1 MDDLEI
7 GKTIKQHRT
16 EFGWSQEVLAE
27 KAYVSRQTVS
37 NWETEKSYP
46 DVHSLLILS
55 DLFGVS
61 LDELI
66 KGDVAVMKE
75 QVKSKDIRTFK
86 KLQLIGVLGILLLI
100 VTGMPLLEY
109 GGAVGGV
116 VWGALA
122 VGVFLAWH
130 RFEQIKSENDV
141 QTYREVLAFVN
152 GETLDDIERTN
163 EAKKRRSLKILEIIV
178 AAQAIIVLIVCAGVL
193 IFELMQI

>member
-7 GKTIKQHRT
+7 GKTIKQHRA
-16 EFGWSQEVLAE
+16 ELGWSQEVLAE

-193 IFELMQI
+193 IFELM

>member
-7 GKTIKQHRT
+7 GKTIKQHRA
-16 EFGWSQEVLAE
+16 ELGWSQEVLAE

-152 GETLDDIERTN
+152 GETLDDIEKEK

-193 IFELMQI
+193 IFELM

>member
-16 EFGWSQEVLAE
+16 ELGWSQEVLAE

-75 QVKSKDIRTFK
+75 QVKSKDVRTFK
-86 KLQLIGVLGILLLI
+86 KLQLICGLGILLLI

-178 AAQAIIVLIVCAGVL
+178 AAQAIIMLIVCAGVI
-193 IFELMQI
+193 IFELMQV

>member
-7 GKTIKQHRT
+7 GKTIKQHRA
-16 EFGWSQEVLAE
+16 ELGWSQEVLAE

-75 QVKSKDIRTFK
+75 QVKSKDVRTFK

-152 GETLDDIERTN
+152 GSTLDDIEKEK
-163 EAKKRRSLKILEIIV
+163 EAQKRKSMKGLEIIV
-178 AAQAIIVLIVCAGVL
+178 IVQAIVILLVGVGVI
-193 IFELMQI
+193 IFELMQV

>member
-1 MDDLEI
+1 MEI

-16 EFGWSQEVLAE
+16 ELGWSQEALAE

-75 QVKSKDIRTFK
+75 QVKSKDVRTFK
-86 KLQLIGVLGILLLI
+86 KLQLICGLGILLLI
-100 VTGMPLLEY
+100 VTGVLLLEY
-109 GGAVGGV
+109 GGAIGGV

-130 RFEQIKSENDV
+130 RFEQIKRENDV
-141 QTYREVLAFVN
+141 QTYREVLAFVY
-152 GETLDDIERTN
+152 GSTLDDIEKEK
-163 EAKKRRSLKILEIIV
+163 EAQKRKSMKGLEIIV
-178 AAQAIIVLIVCAGVL
+178 IVQAIVILLVGVGVI
-193 IFELMQI
+193 IFELMQV

>member
-7 GKTIKQHRT
+7 GKTIKQHRA
-16 EFGWSQEVLAE
+16 ELGWSQEVLAE

-86 KLQLIGVLGILLLI
+86 KLQLIGGLGILLLI

-178 AAQAIIVLIVCAGVL
+178 AAQAIIMLIVCAGVI

>member
-1 MDDLEI
+1 
-7 GKTIKQHRT
+7 
-16 EFGWSQEVLAE
+16 
-27 KAYVSRQTVS
+27 
-37 NWETEKSYP
+37 
-46 DVHSLLILS
+46 
-55 DLFGVS
+55 
-61 LDELI
+61 
-66 KGDVAVMKE
+66 MKE

-178 AAQAIIVLIVCAGVL
+178 AAQAIIMLIVCAGVL
-193 IFELMQI
+193 IFELM

>member
-16 EFGWSQEVLAE
+16 ELGWSQEVLAE

-75 QVKSKDIRTFK
+75 QVKSKDVRTFK
-86 KLQLIGVLGILLLI
+86 KLQLIGGLGILLLI

-178 AAQAIIVLIVCAGVL
+178 AAQAIIMLIVCAGV
-193 IFELMQI
+193 IISELMQV

>member
-7 GKTIKQHRT
+7 GTTIKQHRA
-16 EFGWSQEVLAE
+16 ELGWSQEVLAE

-75 QVKSKDIRTFK
+75 QVKSKDVRTFK
-86 KLQLIGVLGILLLI
+86 KLQLICGLGILLLI
-100 VTGMPLLEY
+100 VTGVPLLEY
-109 GGAVGGV
+109 GGTIGGV

-152 GETLDDIERTN
+152 GSTLDDIEKEK
-163 EAKKRRSLKILEIIV
+163 EAQKRKSMKGLEIIV
-178 AAQAIIVLIVCAGVL
+178 IVQAIVILLVGVGVI
-193 IFELMQI
+193 IFELMQV

>member
-16 EFGWSQEVLAE
+16 ELGWSQEVLAE

-75 QVKSKDIRTFK
+75 QVKSKDVRTFK

-193 IFELMQI
+193 IFELM

>member
-16 EFGWSQEVLAE
+16 ELGWSQEVLAE

-75 QVKSKDIRTFK
+75 QVKSKDVRTFK
-86 KLQLIGVLGILLLI
+86 KLQLIGGLGILLLI

-178 AAQAIIVLIVCAGVL
+178 AAQAIIMLIVCVGVL

>member
-1 MDDLEI
+1 MEI
-7 GKTIKQHRT
+7 GKQIKKYRS
-16 EFGWSQEVLAE
+16 ELSLSQEEFADKIFVT
-27 KAYVSRQTVS
+27 RQTVS

-178 AAQAIIVLIVCAGVL
+178 AAQAIIMLIVCAGVI

>member
-16 EFGWSQEVLAE
+16 ELGWSQEVLAE

-75 QVKSKDIRTFK
+75 QVKSKDVRTFK
-86 KLQLIGVLGILLLI
+86 KLQLICVLGILLLI

-163 EAKKRRSLKILEIIV
+163 EVKKRRSLKILEIIV
-178 AAQAIIVLIVCAGVL
+178 AAQAIIMLIVCTGVL
-193 IFELMQI
+193 IFELM

>member
-1 MDDLEI
+1 MEI
-7 GKTIKQHRT
+7 GKTIKQHRA
-16 EFGWSQEVLAE
+16 ELGWSQEVLAE

-75 QVKSKDIRTFK
+75 QVKSKDVRTFK
-86 KLQLIGVLGILLLI
+86 KLQLICGLGILLLI
-100 VTGMPLLEY
+100 VTGVPLLEY
-109 GGAVGGV
+109 GGAIGGV

-152 GETLDDIERTN
+152 GSTLDDIEKEK
-163 EAKKRRSLKILEIIV
+163 EAQKRKSMKGLEIIV
-178 AAQAIIVLIVCAGVL
+178 IVQAIVILLVGVGVI
-193 IFELMQI
+193 IFELMQV

>member
-1 MDDLEI
+1 MEI

-16 EFGWSQEVLAE
+16 ELGWSQEALAE

-75 QVKSKDIRTFK
+75 QVKSKDVRTFK
-86 KLQLIGVLGILLLI
+86 KLQLICVLGILLLI
-100 VTGMPLLEY
+100 VTGVPLLEY
-109 GGAVGGV
+109 GGAIGGV

-152 GETLDDIERTN
+152 GGTLDDIEKEK
-163 EAKKRRSLKILEIIV
+163 EAQKRKSMKGLEIIV
-178 AAQAIIVLIVCAGVL
+178 IVQAIVILLVGVGVI
-193 IFELMQI
+193 IFELMQV

>member
-16 EFGWSQEVLAE
+16 ELGWSQEVLAE

-75 QVKSKDIRTFK
+75 QVKSKDVRTFK
-86 KLQLIGVLGILLLI
+86 KLQLIGGLGILLLI

-178 AAQAIIVLIVCAGVL
+178 AAQAIIMLIVCAGVL
-193 IFELMQI
+193 IFELMQV

>member
-7 GKTIKQHRT
+7 GKTIKQHRA
-16 EFGWSQEVLAE
+16 ELGWSQEVLAE

-37 NWETEKSYP
+37 NWETDKSYP

-86 KLQLIGVLGILLLI
+86 KLQLICGLGILLLI
-100 VTGMPLLEY
+100 VTGVPLLEY
-109 GGAVGGV
+109 GGAIGGV

-152 GETLDDIERTN
+152 GSTLDDIEKEK
-163 EAKKRRSLKILEIIV
+163 EAQKRKSMKGLEIIV
-178 AAQAIIVLIVCAGVL
+178 IVQAIVILLVGVGVI
-193 IFELMQI
+193 IFELMQV

>member
-7 GKTIKQHRT
+7 GTTIKQHRT
-16 EFGWSQEVLAE
+16 ELGWSQEVLAE

-178 AAQAIIVLIVCAGVL
+178 AAQAIIMLIVCAGVL
-193 IFELMQI
+193 IFELM

>member
-1 MDDLEI
+1 MEI

-16 EFGWSQEVLAE
+16 ELGWSQEVLAE

-75 QVKSKDIRTFK
+75 QVKSKDVRTFK
-86 KLQLIGVLGILLLI
+86 KLQLICGLGILLLI
-100 VTGMPLLEY
+100 VTGVPLLEY
-109 GGAVGGV
+109 GGAIGGV
-116 VWGALA
+116 VWGVLA

-178 AAQAIIVLIVCAGVL
+178 AAQAIIMLIVCAGVI
-193 IFELMQI
+193 IFELM

>member
-1 MDDLEI
+1 MEI

-16 EFGWSQEVLAE
+16 ELDWSQEVLAE
-27 KAYVSRQTVS
+27 RAYVSRQTVS

-66 KGDVAVMKE
+66 KGDVAVMKD
-75 QVKSKDIRTFK
+75 QVKSEQVRTFNR
-86 KLQLIGVLGILLLI
+86 LQLIGVLGMLLLI

-109 GGAVGGV
+109 GGAIGGV

-122 VGVFLAWH
+122 VGVFLAFH

-141 QTYREVLAFVN
+141 QTYQEVLAFVN
-152 GETLDDIERTN
+152 GRTLDDIEKEK
-163 EAKKRRSLKILEIIV
+163 EAKKRKSLKGLEIIV
-178 AAQAIIVLIVCAGVL
+178 IVQAIVILLVCVGV
-193 IFELMQI
+193 IIWELN

>member
-16 EFGWSQEVLAE
+16 ELGWSQEVLAE

-86 KLQLIGVLGILLLI
+86 KLQLIGGLGILLLI

-141 QTYREVLAFVN
+141 QTYREVIAFVN

-178 AAQAIIVLIVCAGVL
+178 AAQAIIMLIVCAGVI

>member
-7 GKTIKQHRT
+7 GKTIEQHRT
-16 EFGWSQEVLAE
+16 ELGWSQEALAE

-46 DVHSLLILS
+46 DVHSWLILS

-75 QVKSKDIRTFK
+75 QVKSKDVRTFK
-86 KLQLIGVLGILLLI
+86 KLQLICGLGILLLI
-100 VTGMPLLEY
+100 VTGVPLLEY
-109 GGAVGGV
+109 GGAIGGV

-152 GETLDDIERTN
+152 GSTLDDIEKEK
-163 EAKKRRSLKILEIIV
+163 EAQKRKSMKGLEIIV
-178 AAQAIIVLIVCAGVL
+178 IVQAIVILLVGVGVI
-193 IFELMQI
+193 IFELMQV

>member
-1 MDDLEI
+1 MEI

-16 EFGWSQEVLAE
+16 ELGWSQEVLAE

-75 QVKSKDIRTFK
+75 QVKSKDVRTFK
-86 KLQLIGVLGILLLI
+86 KLQLIGGLGILLLI

-163 EAKKRRSLKILEIIV
+163 EAKKRRSLKILEIIA
-178 AAQAIIVLIVCAGVL
+178 AAQAIIMLIVCAGVI

>member
-1 MDDLEI
+1 MEI

-16 EFGWSQEVLAE
+16 ELGWSQEALAE

-75 QVKSKDIRTFK
+75 QVKSKDVRTFK
-86 KLQLIGVLGILLLI
+86 KLQLICGLGILLLI
-100 VTGMPLLEY
+100 VTGVPLLEY
-109 GGAVGGV
+109 GGAIGGV

-152 GETLDDIERTN
+152 GSTLDDIEKEK
-163 EAKKRRSLKILEIIV
+163 EAQKRKS
-178 AAQAIIVLIVCAGVL
+178 
-193 IFELMQI
+193 M

>member
-1 MDDLEI
+1 MEI

-16 EFGWSQEVLAE
+16 ELSWSQEALAE

-75 QVKSKDIRTFK
+75 QVKSKDVRTFK
-86 KLQLIGVLGILLLI
+86 KLQLICGLGILLLI
-100 VTGMPLLEY
+100 VTGVPLLEY
-109 GGAVGGV
+109 GGAIGGV

-152 GETLDDIERTN
+152 GSTLDDIEKEK
-163 EAKKRRSLKILEIIV
+163 EAQKRKSMKGLEIIV
-178 AAQAIIVLIVCAGVL
+178 IVQAIVILLVGVGVI
-193 IFELMQI
+193 IFELMQV

>member
-1 MDDLEI
+1 MEI

-16 EFGWSQEVLAE
+16 ELGWSQEVLAE

-75 QVKSKDIRTFK
+75 QVKSKDVRTFK
-86 KLQLIGVLGILLLI
+86 KLQLIGGLGILLLI

>member
-1 MDDLEI
+1 MEI

-16 EFGWSQEVLAE
+16 ELGWSQEALAE

-75 QVKSKDIRTFK
+75 QVKSKDVRTFK
-86 KLQLIGVLGILLLI
+86 KLQLICGLGILLLI
-100 VTGMPLLEY
+100 VTGVPLLEY
-109 GGAVGGV
+109 GGAIGGV

-152 GETLDDIERTN
+152 GSTLDDIEKEK
-163 EAKKRRSLKILEIIV
+163 EAQKRKSMKGLEIIV
-178 AAQAIIVLIVCAGVL
+178 IVQAIVILPVGVGVI
-193 IFELMQI
+193 IFELMQV

>member
-1 MDDLEI
+1 MEI
-7 GKTIKQHRT
+7 GKTIKQHRA
-16 EFGWSQEVLAE
+16 ELGWSQEVLAE

-37 NWETEKSYP
+37 NWETDKSYP

-86 KLQLIGVLGILLLI
+86 KLQLICGLGILLLI
-100 VTGMPLLEY
+100 VTGVPLLEY
-109 GGAVGGV
+109 GGAIGGV

-152 GETLDDIERTN
+152 GSTLDDIEKEK
-163 EAKKRRSLKILEIIV
+163 EAQKRKSLKGLEIIV
-178 AAQAIIVLIVCAGVL
+178 IVQAIVILLVGVGVI
-193 IFELMQI
+193 IFELMQV

>member
-16 EFGWSQEVLAE
+16 ELGWSQEALAE

-75 QVKSKDIRTFK
+75 QVKSKDVRTFK
-86 KLQLIGVLGILLLI
+86 KLQLICGLGILLLI
-100 VTGMPLLEY
+100 VTGVPLLEY
-109 GGAVGGV
+109 GGTIGGV

-152 GETLDDIERTN
+152 GSTLDDIEKEK
-163 EAKKRRSLKILEIIV
+163 EAQKRKSMKGLEIIV
-178 AAQAIIVLIVCAGVL
+178 IVQAIVILLVGVGVI
-193 IFELMQI
+193 IFELMQV

>member
-16 EFGWSQEVLAE
+16 ELGWSQEVLAE

-75 QVKSKDIRTFK
+75 QVKSKDARTFK

-100 VTGMPLLEY
+100 VTGVPLLEY
-109 GGAVGGV
+109 GGAIGGV

-178 AAQAIIVLIVCAGVL
+178 AAQAIIMLIVCAGVI

>member
-1 MDDLEI
+1 MDNLEI

-16 EFGWSQEVLAE
+16 ELGWSQEALAE

-75 QVKSKDIRTFK
+75 QVKSKDVRTFK
-86 KLQLIGVLGILLLI
+86 KLQLICGLGILLLI
-100 VTGMPLLEY
+100 VTGVPLLEY
-109 GGAVGGV
+109 GGAIGGV

-130 RFEQIKSENDV
+130 RFEQFKRENDV

-152 GETLDDIERTN
+152 GSTLDDIEKEK
-163 EAKKRRSLKILEIIV
+163 EAQKRKSMKGLEIIV
-178 AAQAIIVLIVCAGVL
+178 IVQAIVILLVGVGVI
-193 IFELMQI
+193 IFELMQV

>member
-1 MDDLEI
+1 MEI

-16 EFGWSQEVLAE
+16 ELGWSQEVLAE

-86 KLQLIGVLGILLLI
+86 KPQLIGVLGILLLI

-163 EAKKRRSLKILEIIV
+163 EAKKRRSLKILEIIA
-178 AAQAIIVLIVCAGVL
+178 AAQAIIMLIVCAGVI

>member
-1 MDDLEI
+1 MEI
-7 GKTIKQHRT
+7 GKTIKQHRA
-16 EFGWSQEVLAE
+16 ELGWSQEVLAE

-75 QVKSKDIRTFK
+75 QVKSKDVRTFK
-86 KLQLIGVLGILLLI
+86 KLQLIGGLGILLLI
-100 VTGMPLLEY
+100 VTGVPLLEY
-109 GGAVGGV
+109 GGAIGGV

-130 RFEQIKSENDV
+130 RFEQIKSEDDV

-152 GETLDDIERTN
+152 GSTLDDIEKEK
-163 EAKKRRSLKILEIIV
+163 EAQKRKSMKGLEIIV
-178 AAQAIIVLIVCAGVL
+178 IVQAIVILLVGVGVI
-193 IFELMQI
+193 IFELMQV

>member
-16 EFGWSQEVLAE
+16 ELGWSQEVLAE

-75 QVKSKDIRTFK
+75 QVKSKDVRTFK
-86 KLQLIGVLGILLLI
+86 KLQLIGGLGILLLI

-193 IFELMQI
+193 IFELMQV

>member
-1 MDDLEI
+1 MEI

-16 EFGWSQEVLAE
+16 ELGWSQEVLAE

-75 QVKSKDIRTFK
+75 QVKSKDVRTFK
-86 KLQLIGVLGILLLI
+86 KLQLICVLGILLLI
-100 VTGMPLLEY
+100 VTGIPLLEY

>member
-16 EFGWSQEVLAE
+16 ELGWSQEVLAE

-75 QVKSKDIRTFK
+75 QVKSKDVRTFK

-178 AAQAIIVLIVCAGVL
+178 AAQAIIMLIVCAGVL